1 MSACVVGRAGCAVPG
16 WLVTT
21 MDMSVLLLALPRIRA
36 ALNPLATEAVVD
48 RRRRRV
54 RGSIGRRAA
63 TPTAGL
69 LMAARAVVGV
79 AGATLARSTPT
90 RTHQPNTPSSNQ
102 PVHLPNRSP
111 R

>member
-54 RGSIGRRAA
+54 RGRIGRRGSHPKGRPAHRRQGRSGGGRRHPRPVNA
-63 TPTAGL
+63 NENRPTQH
-69 LMAARAVVGV
+69 
-79 AGATLARSTPT
+79 P
-90 RTHQPNTPSSNQ
+90 
-102 PVHLPNRSP
+102 
-111 R
+111 